1 MMLNR
6 GCLEA
11 FTEKLLTL
19 PSSLTK
25 SELLVS
31 QFRLH
36 QENGLGI
43 YYSPHNEY
51 INRSATMIIA

>member
-6 GCLEA
+6 RCLET

-19 PSSLTK
+19 PSSPTK

-36 QENGLGI
+36 QENDLASTIHLIMNISIGL
-43 YYSPHNEY
+43 PQ
-51 INRSATMIIA
+51 